1 MKNKQG
7 ITIAALII
15 AIVGLSIGF
24 AAFANTLTIS
34 SSASVN
40 PDPTSMNVVF
50 SSSST
55 SAQINP
61 ITPTKNLDNVTNF
74 TATNATITGADY
86 RTLNNVSAA
95 FTEPGQTVTY
105 NLYVYN
111 AGSYKAY
118 LNELNMG
125 TKTCSIVE
133 NQEHPEQE
141 ATESLKNAACNG
153 ISISVSIDNVTLT
166 SSGSLNN
173 MELNVDSSKP
183 VQIVI
188 SYASGSAYVDGPI
201 SVSFG
206 NITFN
211 ATSAPISSGGQGGNE
226 QGGGQ
231 SGQEQQSTPVAG
243 TYTGFVGDISEIVL
257 NNDGT
262 ASIQVPGEGTFPIT
276 YTYDST
282 NSIVTLIGL
291 EEDTPMN
298 YTQVENNKVLSTDM
312 FGSLTVLTTN
322 GSNGLTLS
330 ATYTCQNNEG
340 EATAT
345 FNTDGRMNFASE
357 SNDYFVLGNTI
368 YSLKNGEIDERSI
381 MITNDNF
388 ETLYGS
394 EDTLHEHPCTRQ
406 S

>member
-50 SSSST
+50 SSSSS
-55 SAQINP
+55 SAQYNS

-74 TATNATITGADY
+74 TATDATITGADY

-95 FTEPGQTVTY
+95 FTAPGQSVTY

-141 ATESLKNAACNG
+141 ATESLKNAACEG
-153 ISISVSIDNVTLT
+153 ISITVKIDNVTLT

-173 MELNVDSSKP
+173 MELDVESSKP

-201 SVSFG
+201 SVTFG

-211 ATSAPISSGGQGGNE
+211 ATSAPISSGSQGGNE
-226 QGGGQ
+226 QSGGQ
-231 SGQEQQSTPVAG
+231 EEPQQTVDSLIPTETELNGIDPEEGAYSFISSEEVLSYNENSGMKYVYIRYGADDRLLWLCDSDTASSFSQYLGSTVEPNKWYNTQEGMPSTL
-243 TYTGFVGDISEIVL
+243 YTGPSPIS
-257 NNDGT
+257 
-262 ASIQVPGEGTFPIT
+262 
-276 YTYDST
+276 
-282 NSIVTLIGL
+282 
-291 EEDTPMN
+291 
-298 YTQVENNKVLSTDM
+298 LSD
-312 FGSLTVLTTN
+312 
-322 GSNGLTLS
+322 
-330 ATYTCQNNEG
+330 
-340 EATAT
+340 
-345 FNTDGRMNFASE
+345 FASE
-357 SNDYFVLGNTI
+357 EILSESYVTRVINSFSN
-368 YSLKNGEIDERSI
+368 NG
-381 MITNDNF
+381 
-388 ETLYGS
+388 
-394 EDTLHEHPCTRQ
+394 
-406 S
+406 

>member
-7 ITIAALII
+7 LTIAALII

-24 AAFANTLTIS
+24 AAFSNTLTIS

-50 SSSST
+50 SSSSS
-55 SAQINP
+55 SAQYNS

-95 FTEPGQTVTY
+95 FTEPGQSVTY

-125 TKTCSIVE
+125 AKSCSIVE

-141 ATESLKNAACNG
+141 ATESLKNAACEG
-153 ISISVSIDNVTLT
+153 ISITVKIDNVTLT

-226 QGGGQ
+226 QGG
-231 SGQEQQSTPVAG
+231 QEEPQQSADALIATPEDLEGAEDNGDGRYTIASNEKNPLVGYETDLDVNILIGQTSYFYAFSDSFFEDNFG
-243 TYTGFVGDISEIVL
+243 VSGLNKSTWYYTEDYETFTEYTGSSPISAE
-257 NNDGT
+257 
-262 ASIQVPGEGTFPIT
+262 TFA
-276 YTYDST
+276 
-282 NSIVTLIGL
+282 
-291 EEDTPMN
+291 
-298 YTQVENNKVLSTDM
+298 
-312 FGSLTVLTTN
+312 N
-322 GSNGLTLS
+322 G
-330 ATYTCQNNEG
+330 
-340 EATAT
+340 
-345 FNTDGRMNFASE
+345 
-357 SNDYFVLGNTI
+357 TI
-368 YSLKNGEIDERSI
+368 YSQSYLNKVIASFSNNG
-381 MITNDNF
+381 
-388 ETLYGS
+388 
-394 EDTLHEHPCTRQ
+394 
-406 S
+406 

>member
-50 SSSST
+50 SSSSS
-55 SAQINP
+55 SAQYNS
-61 ITPTKNLDNVTNF
+61 ITPTKNINDVTNF
-74 TATNATITGADY
+74 TATNANITGADY

-95 FTEPGQTVTY
+95 FTEPGQSVTY

-111 AGSYKAY
+111 VGSYKAY

-141 ATESLKNAACNG
+141 ATESLKNAACEG
-153 ISISVSIDNVTLT
+153 ISIAVKIDNVTLT

-173 MELNVDSSKP
+173 MELNVDTSKP

-211 ATSAPISSGGQGGNE
+211 ATSAPISSGSQGGNE
-226 QGGGQ
+226 PSPSEPEEPQQLDNSLIPTEPELNGIDPEDGMYELIDGEILTYNEISGMKYVQIRKSGTDERIVWLCDNDTAEGFSQYLGSTVEPYKWYNAPGGMP
-231 SGQEQQSTPVAG
+231 STL
-243 TYTGFVGDISEIVL
+243 YTGSSPINLSDFTSEEIL
-257 NNDGT
+257 
-262 ASIQVPGEGTFPIT
+262 
-276 YTYDST
+276 
-282 NSIVTLIGL
+282 
-291 EEDTPMN
+291 
-298 YTQVENNKVLSTDM
+298 
-312 FGSLTVLTTN
+312 
-322 GSNGLTLS
+322 
-330 ATYTCQNNEG
+330 
-340 EATAT
+340 
-345 FNTDGRMNFASE
+345 SE
-357 SNDYFVLGNTI
+357 SYVTRVINSFSN
-368 YSLKNGEIDERSI
+368 NG
-381 MITNDNF
+381 
-388 ETLYGS
+388 
-394 EDTLHEHPCTRQ
+394 
-406 S
+406 